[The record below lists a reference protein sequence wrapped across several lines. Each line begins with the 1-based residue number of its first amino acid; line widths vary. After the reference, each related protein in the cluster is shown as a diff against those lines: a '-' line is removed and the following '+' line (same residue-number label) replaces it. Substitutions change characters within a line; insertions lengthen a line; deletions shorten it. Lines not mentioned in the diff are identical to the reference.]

1 MSVSVVER
9 EGVERVKAVCK
20 LENGNF
26 DNMVENVSDMYNI
39 WQSLLEK
46 NDLVNVFVWYCL
58 VIELFKFTENRIPSQ
73 LQRSRSSKPLFYPKV

>member
-46 NDLVNVFVWYCL
+46 KD
-58 VIELFKFTENRIPSQ
+58 
-73 LQRSRSSKPLFYPKV
+73 